1 MSLDALRSYM
11 HIKKCTPTELEMA
24 LQIMGFA
31 NTSKNKK
38 VVMLI
43 REGGIDFVLAC
54 KILNTKISTARRTA
68 DRLERGLIKMEQFIK
83 LRSGK

>member
-1 MSLDALRSYM
+1 MQLREYT
-11 HIKKCTPTELEMA
+11 HIKQCTPTELEMA

-31 NTSKNKK
+31 DTSKNKK

-83 LRSGK
+83 LRAGK